1 MASCQESFAGIL
13 SRVKEVYEAHRLIKI
28 SNTYKDEYDRF
39 AHINNEIYK
48 MMVRMTKVTTLGT
61 PASQVL
67 CMIGI
72 AVVLTFAV
80 FQMQNGALDR
90 GQFVT
95 FLAALLLLIPPVKNL
110 AGMNTGFIMIKMA
123 ADSIFA
129 TLDEKEE
136 EDNGKTELDYC
147 SGQVIFDHVSL
158 RYPNAERD
166 AVHDF
171 NLTVN
176 PGDSV
181 ALVGF
186 SGSGKTSLVNM
197 IPRFWNPT
205 SGRILIDGYDTRDIT
220 LKSLRKQI
228 AIVSQ
233 DVILFDDTIR
243 NNIAYGVPNA
253 TEDQINRAIDD
264 AALRE
269 FIDALPKGLE
279 TPVGEAGNFLSGGQ
293 KQRISIARAILK
305 DAPILILDEATSA
318 LDSISET
325 HIKNALAKL
334 MKGRTVFIVAH
345 RLSTVSGATTIVA
358 MAEGEVKEI
367 GTRDELLKKG
377 GLFANLCHLQSLHV
391 LETE

>member
-1 MASCQESFAGIL
+1 
-13 SRVKEVYEAHRLIKI
+13 
-28 SNTYKDEYDRF
+28 
-39 AHINNEIYK
+39 
-48 MMVRMTKVTTLGT
+48 
-61 PASQVL
+61 
-67 CMIGI
+67 
-72 AVVLTFAV
+72 
-80 FQMQNGALDR
+80 
-90 GQFVT
+90 
-95 FLAALLLLIPPVKNL
+95 
-110 AGMNTGFIMIKMA
+110 
-123 ADSIFA
+123 
-129 TLDEKEE
+129 
-136 EDNGKTELDYC
+136 
-147 SGQVIFDHVSL
+147 
-158 RYPNAERD
+158 
-166 AVHDF
+166 
-171 NLTVN
+171 
-176 PGDSV
+176 
-181 ALVGF
+181 
-186 SGSGKTSLVNM
+186 M

-334 MKGRTVFIVAH
+334 MFIVAH